1 MTSLLLHFYFHLC
14 LAIAEMRPTT
24 NACVEALTSYV
35 IVFGYGAFGM
45 QLDLNDGDSAILIMG
60 VVPF

>member
-1 MTSLLLHFYFHLC
+1 
-14 LAIAEMRPTT
+14 MRPTT

-35 IVFGYGAFGM
+35 IVFGYGAFGR